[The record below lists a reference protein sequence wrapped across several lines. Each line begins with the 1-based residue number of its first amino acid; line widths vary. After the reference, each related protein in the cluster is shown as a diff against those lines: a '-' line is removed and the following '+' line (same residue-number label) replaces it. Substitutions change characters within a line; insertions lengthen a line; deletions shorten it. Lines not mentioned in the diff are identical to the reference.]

1 MAQQRGRTHGFVVE
15 RGGVLYLLI
24 TLLFLA
30 VAQVAQAN
38 LLYWAFGLMIGAL
51 VVSVVW
57 SWLTVRALEIERLT
71 PMYAMAGE
79 AALLRYRVVNRHRW
93 LPVFGVVVRETWGEG
108 RKGWLRAGP
117 VAESPARL
125 GGRPTGWVMHIGAG
139 QAAHLELPFVPLR
152 RGPLAFT
159 TVELS
164 VSFPF
169 GVMGRWVRLPCE
181 ATVLVYPRL
190 RRVTVAWLAR
200 AVGVRQE
207 GGRSSN
213 RPGGNEDFYGLR
225 EHRPGDGLRLIH
237 WRRTARTGR
246 VVSREM
252 THASPPRAMI
262 ALDLRGASDTEQ
274 VERAISL
281 TASLVCDAHL
291 QGCRVGLVMT
301 GVSCRVFPL
310 HHGASHRTRILEAL
324 ATLEPGGSQDT
335 HSPAR
340 HTQPTVVV
348 TASGASGAVDTTSP
362 RDGVGRWVVDASRL
376 EQITSETP
384 GGSDSLLH
392 MRVISREADDR
403 LARAFRP
410 DAGDARG
417 MAVGA
422 AESSPGSGR

>member
-1 MAQQRGRTHGFVVE
+1 MAQQRGRTHGFVIE

-51 VVSVVW
+51 AVSVAW
-57 SWLTVRALEIERLT
+57 SWLTVRALEVERLT
-71 PMYAMAGE
+71 PMYAVAGE
-79 AALLRYRVVNRHRW
+79 AAVLRYRVVNRHRW
-93 LPVFGVVVRETWGEG
+93 LPVFGVVVRETWGEE
-108 RKGWLRAGP
+108 RKGWLHAGP

-139 QAAHLELPFVPLR
+139 QAAHMELPCVPLR
-152 RGPLAFT
+152 RGPLVFT

-169 GVMGRWVRLPCE
+169 GVMGRWVRLPRE

-190 RRVTVAWLAR
+190 RRVTVAWLTR
-200 AVGVRQE
+200 AVGARQE
-207 GGRSSN
+207 GGRPNN

-262 ALDLRGASDTEQ
+262 ALDLRNGFDTEQ

-281 TASLVCDAHL
+281 TASLVCDAHM
-291 QGCRVGLVMT
+291 QGCRVGLVVM
-301 GVSCRVFPL
+301 GASCRVFPL

-324 ATLEPGGSQDT
+324 STLEPGGSQAT
-335 HSPAR
+335 QVSAR

-348 TASGASGAVDTTSP
+348 TASGATRAVDALSG
-362 RDGVGRWVVDASRL
+362 RDGAGCWVVDASML
-376 EQITSETP
+376 EQITGESS

-392 MRVISREADDR
+392 TRVISREADDR
-403 LARAFRP
+403 LARALRP
-410 DAGDARG
+410 GAADVRG
-417 MAVGA
+417 RAVGSV
-422 AESSPGSGR
+422 ETNPGGGR